1 MMTFLHSPLDTLS
14 IDLSLISMPHF
25 NILIGAQGKKLYWAS
40 IHRKNEMPD
49 PKSII
54 KLKAKS
60 VTFSDINKTDPFWT
74 EQINTFL
81 TDKPIDSSIQ
91 FCVNGTDFQVSIW
104 KALLDIPYGKTTT
117 YQQIATQIGRPKSVR
132 ATGSAIGK
140 NPISLFIPC
149 HRVIGSNKGLCGYAW
164 GLDVKQRLLDCEK

>member
-1 MMTFLHSPLDTLS
+1 MTFLHSPLDTLS
-14 IDLSLISMPHF
+14 IDLSLISCLHF

-54 KLKAKS
+54 KIKAKA
-60 VTFSDINKTDPFWT
+60 VTFSEIKRQDSFW
-74 EQINTFL
+74 EGQISAFL
-81 TDKPIDSSIQ
+81 ADKPIDSSIQ
-91 FCVNGTDFQVSIW
+91 FCVNGTDFQVSTW

-117 YQQIATQIGRPKSVR
+117 YQQIATQIGRTKSVR

-164 GLDVKQRLLDCEK
+164 GIDLKSKLLEAEA

>member
-1 MMTFLHSPLDTLS
+1 MTFLHSPLDTLS
-14 IDLSLISMPHF
+14 IDLSLITLPQF

-40 IHRKNEMPD
+40 IHRKNETPD

-60 VTFSDINKTDPFWT
+60 VTFSEIKKQDPFWA
-74 EQINTFL
+74 EQINAFL
-81 TDKPIDSSIQ
+81 TSQPIDPSIQ
-91 FCVNGTDFQVSIW
+91 FCVNGTDFQVSVW
-104 KALLDIPYGKTTT
+104 RALLDIPYGKTTT
-117 YQQIATQIGRPKSVR
+117 YQQIATQIGRTKSVR

-149 HRVIGSNKGLCGYAW
+149 HRVIGSNNGLCGYAW
-164 GLDVKQRLLDCEK
+164 GIDVKQYLLDSEK